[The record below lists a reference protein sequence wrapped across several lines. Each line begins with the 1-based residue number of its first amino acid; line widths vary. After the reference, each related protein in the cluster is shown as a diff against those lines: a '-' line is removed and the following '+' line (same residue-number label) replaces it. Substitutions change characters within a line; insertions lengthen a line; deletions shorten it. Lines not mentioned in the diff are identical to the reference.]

1 MRSCTIALQDSF
13 IYLSKL
19 LKFKVDNYVW
29 TDSTRGV
36 LMIPNSYDTRNPPT
50 GNNPGNL
57 INILTG
63 YNKMELNDL
72 TGHEC
77 TYVIQNTT
85 RDQDDQYLF
94 K

>member
-1 MRSCTIALQDSF
+1 
-13 IYLSKL
+13 
-19 LKFKVDNYVW
+19 
-29 TDSTRGV
+29 
-36 LMIPNSYDTRNPPT
+36 MIPNSYDTRNPPT

-57 INILTG
+57 LNSLTG